1 MDVSSSTQE
10 TPASPQ
16 VEALKKATDIQ
27 QRQVLK
33 VLETANEES
42 QKIATQKTGLG
53 NNLNIS
59 A

>member
-1 MDVSSSTQE
+1 MDVSSSTQQ

-16 VEALKKATDIQ
+16 VEALKQATDVQ
-27 QRQVLK
+27 ERQILK
-33 VLETANEES
+33 VLESVNEES
-42 QKIATQKTGLG
+42 QKVATQKTGLG